1 MNVDGALTCL
11 QMAAVAFIALHDWV
25 PLGRL
30 NDVGAVRAHETTRH
44 LWMVTLASTL
54 PFAVGLAGSIA
65 SLGARFPD
73 WLTIWLWANYGVA
86 AYGILRTWWVP
97 YLLLKEPAR
106 AAKYAT
112 MHGRTHAF
120 LPVHHGMRPNTLHV
134 LFHLAVAAIFVLL
147 IVKAKAGA

>member
-1 MNVDGALTCL
+1 MSVDGALTGL
-11 QMAAVAFIALHDWV
+11 QALGVAFIALHDWV

-44 LWMVTLASTL
+44 LLLVTVASTL
-54 PFAVGLAGSIA
+54 PFAVGLAGSVA
-65 SLGARFPD
+65 SIGRQFPV
-73 WLTIWLWANYGVA
+73 WLTTWLWASYGVA

-97 YLLLKEPAR
+97 YLLFEEPAR

-134 LFHLAVAAIFVLL
+134 VFHLAVAAIIVLL
-147 IVKAKAGA
+147 VVKAKAGA